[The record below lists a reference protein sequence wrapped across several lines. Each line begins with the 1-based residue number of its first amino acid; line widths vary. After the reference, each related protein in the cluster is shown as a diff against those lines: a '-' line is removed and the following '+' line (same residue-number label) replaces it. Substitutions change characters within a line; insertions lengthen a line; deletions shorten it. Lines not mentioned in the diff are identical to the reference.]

1 MEEQFSN
8 NLLLTLRPQDRKL
21 LEPSLETVVL
31 STGTL
36 LFEAGDDVEF
46 VHFPCGPT
54 LASFSVTLENG
65 APVETALIGREG
77 AMGGIV
83 SQGRLPA
90 YARAVVRMGGPFL
103 RIPCM
108 RLEAAKERSAP
119 LRNVFAR
126 YADCLLAQVFQSVAC
141 NAVHGIEARTAKW
154 LLAAL
159 DRTGSPEVELT
170 QEQLAGMLGVGRTYV
185 SRVLR
190 DLRGAGVVATR
201 RGRLV
206 IQDPKALHATSCH
219 CNEALKR
226 HFQEVLSGVY
236 PSAEES
242 QAMRRA

>member
-1 MEEQFSN
+1 M
-8 NLLLTLRPQDRKL
+8 
-21 LEPSLETVVL
+21 
-31 STGTL
+31 
-36 LFEAGDDVEF
+36 LFEAGDGVEF
-46 VHFPCGPT
+46 VHVPCGPT
-54 LASFSVTLENG
+54 HASFSVTLENG

-90 YARAVVRMGGPFL
+90 YARAVVRAGGPFL
-103 RIPCM
+103 RIPCV

-119 LRNVFAR
+119 LRNAFAR

-154 LLAAL
+154 LLAAR
-159 DRTGSPEVELT
+159 DRTGSPEVEPT

-190 DLRGAGVVATR
+190 ELRCAGVVATR

-206 IQDPKALHATSCH
+206 IQDTTALLATSCPY
-219 CNEALKR
+219 NELVKR
-226 HFQEVLSGVY
+226 HFQEALSGVY
-236 PSAEES
+236 PSAAES
-242 QAMRRA
+242 QSMRSA

>member
-1 MEEQFSN
+1 
-8 NLLLTLRPQDRKL
+8 
-21 LEPSLETVVL
+21 
-31 STGTL
+31 
-36 LFEAGDDVEF
+36 
-46 VHFPCGPT
+46 
-54 LASFSVTLENG
+54 
-65 APVETALIGREG
+65 
-77 AMGGIV
+77 MGGIV

-90 YARAVVRMGGPFL
+90 YARAVVRVGGPFL
-103 RIPCM
+103 RMPCI

-126 YADCLLAQVFQSVAC
+126 YADCLLAQIFQSVAC

-159 DRTGSPEVELT
+159 DRTNSPEVELT

-190 DLRGAGVVATR
+190 DLREAGVVATR

-206 IQDPKALHATSCH
+206 IQDPKALRATSCM
-219 CNEALKR
+219 CNEAVKQ

-236 PSAEES
+236 PSAQECPS
-242 QAMRRA
+242 VRSA